1 MANGQGQFPRLPGP
15 KDRLSIIGTTGS
27 GKTVAALWHLSRTN
41 LETMPW
47 VTVDFKGDENI
58 GAIEGAEH
66 VELDHR
72 LTSKSKG
79 LYVVHPLPQDKEA
92 LEQLMWRLWERGN
105 VGLYLDEAYMAD
117 NEAFQA
123 ILTQG
128 RSKRIPVIALTQ
140 RPVWC
145 SRFLFSEASFIQV
158 FRLNDK
164 RDKKTVESF
173 VPVDLDAPMEEFSS
187 QYFDVGKNRTWQF
200 QPVPGIPKILEAI
213 DAKLTTNRKH
223 VFI

>member
-1 MANGQGQFPRLPGP
+1 MANGQLPRLPSP

-27 GKTVAALWHLSRTN
+27 GKTVAALWHLSRGN
-41 LETMPW
+41 IDSMPW

-58 GAIEGAEH
+58 AAIEEAQH
-66 VELDHR
+66 VGLDHQ
-72 LTSKSKG
+72 LSSKSKG

-173 VPVDLDAPMEEFSS
+173 VPVDLDVPMSEFSS
-187 QYFDVGKNRTWQF
+187 QYYDVGKNKLWKF
-200 QPVPGIPKILEAI
+200 QPVPPVNTLLENI
-213 DAKLTTNRKH
+213 DAKLTQNRKRF
-223 VFI
+223 FI